1 MNDSEVAAEC
11 LGVDTFALRLRVF
24 VLAAGYA
31 GLAGVFYA
39 HWLGVVSPE
48 AAGFELSV
56 ELLLMV
62 VLGGLG
68 SVGCADR
75 RHRRQRHGRG
85 GEDLITALIPGA
97 SGEVRCSHSAS
108 SSSSSSFSC
117 QAASPSSGTTTA
129 PRTAR
134 STGAAARTADSTE
147 STPSSSV
154 QHTPTTGSRL
164 AGLLEGADLPE
175 RGSPAGRAGPD
186 EAVRRRHRTRPR
198 RPRRRGGRNRR
209 AHRAPTA
216 RARRRR
222 STSSAG
228 CCRPHRGR

>member
-1 MNDSEVAAEC
+1 MLLATNLVRSRMGRALGAVNDSEVAAEC

-62 VLGGLG
+62 VLGGLER
-68 SVGCADR
+68 VGCADR

-97 SGEVRCSHSAS
+97 SGEVQLLA
-108 SSSSSSFSC
+108 FGVVLVLVIILVP
-117 QAASPSSGTTTA
+117 AASPSSGTSS
-129 PRTAR
+129 PRRELHAR
-134 STGAAARTADSTE
+134 RGGGANCRLDRVHTFVECAAHAHDGQPTGRAARGGR
-147 STPSSSV
+147 P
-154 QHTPTTGSRL
+154 PR
-164 AGLLEGADLPE
+164 AGIAA
-175 RGSPAGRAGPD
+175 AGRA
-186 EAVRRRHRTRPR
+186 T
-198 RPRRRGGRNRR
+198 
-209 AHRAPTA
+209 
-216 RARRRR
+216 
-222 STSSAG
+222 
-228 CCRPHRGR
+228 